1 MLDAGNARVYATD
14 FTDGTVTAVDTATG
28 AIVYST
34 QAGDRPS
41 ALALSPDGLW
51 LYVLVGGEGVLAVLD
66 SATGSRVNAIPVG
79 TLARELLVGDG
90 GRVYVTGPEP
100 ERVVILDR

>member
-1 MLDAGNARVYATD
+1 M
-14 FTDGTVTAVDTATG
+14 
-28 AIVYST
+28 
-34 QAGDRPS
+34 
-41 ALALSPDGLW
+41 
-51 LYVLVGGEGVLAVLD
+51 LAVLD